1 MGIVSLNNSWFI
13 EYVDCICLPELQ
25 LRDATNAARSTS
37 YIERNIF
44 NKRDDFDFLVLNF
57 SFIRSN
63 IQPAPVEMMIGFMGI
78 AFMNLVIIYRVWV
91 SKCIVFST
99 YFIFCSY
106 LYSNQIKS
114 IISCTFNDLTS
125 LIQL

>member
-1 MGIVSLNNSWFI
+1 MGIVSLNKSKFI
-13 EYVDCICLPELQ
+13 EYFDCICLPELQ

-44 NKRDDFDFLVLNF
+44 NKRDDFDFLAINF
-57 SFIRSN
+57 PLIRSN
-63 IQPAPVEMMIGFMGI
+63 IQTAPVEMMVGFMGI
-78 AFMNLVIIYRVWV
+78 AFMNLVILYRVWV

-106 LYSNQIKS
+106 LYSNNITS
-114 IISCTFNDLTS
+114 IQSGTLNNLTR
-125 LIQL
+125 LTTL